1 MGIEVVA
8 KNYLQPSKTMFLSQF
23 WKLRSKISKSFK
35 RFDISHVIR
44 MSFACYLF
52 ALIFFLY
59 VLIFH
64 SYVSRMYSYASV
76 RHSYVLVWHPYVTR
90 MYSYLI
96 RMSLVCGFT
105 MNLHWRLST
114 ILKTSKKVYQVMF
127 FWYVKVCI
135 IGKCI

>member
-35 RFDISHVIR
+35 RFDISHVTR

-64 SYVSRMYSYASV
+64 SYVSRMYSYAIRTSLVRTRMASV
-76 RHSYVLVWHPYVTR
+76 CHSYVLVSHPYVTR
-90 MYSYLI
+90 MWFYHEPTLKAFDDFKNKQKSVSSNVFLI
-96 RMSLVCGFT
+96 C
-105 MNLHWRLST
+105 
-114 ILKTSKKVYQVMF
+114 
-127 FWYVKVCI
+127 
-135 IGKCI
+135 